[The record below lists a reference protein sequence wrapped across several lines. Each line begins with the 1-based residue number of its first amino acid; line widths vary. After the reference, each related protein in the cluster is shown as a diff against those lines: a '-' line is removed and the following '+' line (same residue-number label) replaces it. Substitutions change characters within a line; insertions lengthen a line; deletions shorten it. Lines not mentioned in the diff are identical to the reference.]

1 MKKNVKVLSGALA
14 ASLTMGAMPVF
25 AADMSADEL
34 YKAAFEAVLA
44 AQEARTQESINA
56 ARTAIKA
63 LAGTDA
69 EFAVGEF
76 SKQVDGV
83 QQELFEGFL
92 AALDKAQESN
102 KQADINAARTYV
114 EMFRT
119 CPDTS
124 VYVEGGWSQEV
135 DLVQQK
141 LIDKAEAAVRK
152 AQETRLQADVDAAKA
167 LLEELATSTNKDVT
181 AWVTAIETELEAVKV
196 KELTVKQVSLI
207 TKQSVTVTF
216 DALKEAIEGV
226 NVVVRD
232 GEGNLVEV
240 NSVAV
245 LDVGET
251 TATFMFKTALSTE
264 PSGRWTVDG
273 IEFDADAQAAV
284 NAVKNAKNQV
294 ELLNA
299 LQSSYFKGVNPSL
312 ITKYEGKFADVD
324 TVADIQKII
333 DTVNAENITAEQV
346 KTVNNAKNQVELLK
360 ALNDGGFA
368 RVNAE
373 LIADYASYN
382 SENYKT
388 AADAVEVQEIIDT
401 VNLNAAKAA
410 VTAADTTA
418 DTALKTDSIS
428 KAQVLVSNLPEKEE
442 AEKTT
447 KTELQIRIDKANAY
461 VKVKAATTQASLLSA
476 LKAPVLKLQN
486 IDDALAKYYKQVFDA
501 TEKALITNVS
511 YDMQA
516 GIVVAGKTAAVN
528 DYLNKIDNV
537 TAETTTA
544 DVKALLTELKR
555 LDGTNFTEKIN
566 DALLEDYRAGIVAGT
581 ITDVASVNTIVQTVN
596 TNTIE
601 LQAVADYTGTNADEL
616 LNLLKNKKLALS
628 NIVDANKEAYLADL
642 ALVKAEAAKTAAD
655 LQKAIN
661 TINFVAN
668 ANKATTAAQMQTA
681 ITGISV
687 NQSIEAYIKL
697 SSAAKTEVA
706 ELVLASKNTGFDNL
720 EAVKNAISTKTTA
733 YSTFLGNVNA
743 ATDINDMMAKLDD
756 EAFPSF
762 QKLDVVEK
770 VTKAELVYN
779 KLQELKGLEK
789 PSEFKTIAEI
799 KAAAGL

>member
-44 AQEARTQESINA
+44 AQEARTQESINT

-92 AALDKAQESN
+92 AALDKAQKSN

-119 CPDTS
+119 CPDTL

-152 AQETRLQADVDAAKA
+152 AEKTRLQADVDAAKA
-167 LLEELATSTNKDVT
+167 LLVELATSTNKDVT

-232 GEGNLVEV
+232 GKGNLVEV

-264 PSGRWTVDG
+264 PSGKWTVDG

-312 ITKYEGKFADVD
+312 ITQYEGKFADVNI
-324 TVADIQKII
+324 VADIQKII
-333 DTVNAENITAEQV
+333 DTVNAQNITAEQV
-346 KTVNNAKNQVELLK
+346 KAVNDAKNQVELLK
-360 ALNDGGFA
+360 ALKDGGFA

-388 AADAVEVQEIIDT
+388 AADAVEVQNIIDK
-401 VNLNAAKAA
+401 VNLTAAQNA
-410 VTAADTTA
+410 VTAADTTVA
-418 DTALKTDSIS
+418 TALKTDSIS
-428 KAQVLVSNLPEKEE
+428 KAQVLVSILPEKEE
-442 AEKTT
+442 ADKTT
-447 KTELQIRIDKANAY
+447 KKELQNRIDKANAY

-486 IDDALAKYYKQVFDA
+486 IDDALAKYYKLVFD
-501 TEKALITNVS
+501 TDKDNITSVAYILQTS
-511 YDMQA
+511 
-516 GIVVAGKTAAVN
+516 IVDAGKTKAIE
-528 DYLNKIDNV
+528 DYVTKIDAV
-537 TAETTTA
+537 TTETTLTN
-544 DVKALLTELKR
+544 VKALLTELKR
-555 LDGTNFTEKIN
+555 LDGSVFTEKIN
-566 DALLEDYRAGIVAGT
+566 DSLLEDYKAAIIAGSISNT
-581 ITDVASVNTIVQTVN
+581 ASINTIVQTVN

-601 LQAVADYTGTNADEL
+601 LQAVKDYAGTNADEL

-628 NIVDANKEAYLADL
+628 NVVDANKDAYLADL
-642 ALVKAEAAKTAAD
+642 VLVKAEAAKTVAD

-733 YSTFLGNVNA
+733 YSDFLGNVNA
-743 ATDINDMMAKLDD
+743 ATDINDMMTKLND

-770 VTKAELVYN
+770 VMKAELVFN
-779 KLQELKGLEK
+779 KLQELKGLAK